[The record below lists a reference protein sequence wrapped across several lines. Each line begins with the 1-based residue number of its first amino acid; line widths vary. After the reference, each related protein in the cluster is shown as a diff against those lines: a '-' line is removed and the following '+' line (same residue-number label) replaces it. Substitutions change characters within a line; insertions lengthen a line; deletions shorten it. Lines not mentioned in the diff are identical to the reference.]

1 MLLVIAALVIN
12 GLGLLDPA
20 PAEATPAPDTAVTPV
35 PQETAAAEPTPT
47 FTALDDGEH
56 QGDTERRRHGDEQ
69 LRGCYAAAD
78 KGEAQNV
85 VLSDEAVASMVS
97 ALGAAG
103 YSAVDY
109 GNCNMQNPEALAA
122 FGEAVSAGNDAQAGY
137 FVVHPDGLVH
147 EEVLIYRS
155 GAASVVTVS
164 MQWDD
169 KTRPRYTPPDSTA
182 LRAYATPKTAG
193 SYTAAAA
200 PNANANKYSMVRVKT
215 YDADRRALCRR
226 YLTPVGYSE
235 NNLFTSSWNTGNW
248 GELDFNSL
256 YAKFTACHY
265 GAGAAD
271 L

>member
-1 MLLVIAALVIN
+1 M
-12 GLGLLDPA
+12 
-20 PAEATPAPDTAVTPV
+20 
-35 PQETAAAEPTPT
+35 
-47 FTALDDGEH
+47 
-56 QGDTERRRHGDEQ
+56 
-69 LRGCYAAAD
+69 
-78 KGEAQNV
+78 
-85 VLSDEAVASMVS
+85 LSDEAVASMVS

-103 YSAVDY
+103 YSAVDYY

-169 KTRPRYTPPDSTA
+169 KTCPRYTPPDSTA

-256 YAKFTACHY
+256 YAKFTACITAREPLTY
-265 GAGAAD
+265 NNAGTSAGLAAISGAYMHLVPTEQFERVMEGYLDISGDTPRARSDTAAPRRV
-271 L
+271 LFPSAPSAIITA

>member
-1 MLLVIAALVIN
+1 MKKNILLVLIIFAMLLVIAALVIN

-47 FTALDDGEH
+47 FTALDDGSIKAI
-56 QGDTERRRHGDEQ
+56 QNDAVTAMSSCADA
-69 LRGCYAAAD
+69 YAAAD

-103 YSAVDY
+103 YSAVDYY

-164 MQWDD
+164 M
-169 KTRPRYTPPDSTA
+169 
-182 LRAYATPKTAG
+182 
-193 SYTAAAA
+193 
-200 PNANANKYSMVRVKT
+200 
-215 YDADRRALCRR
+215 
-226 YLTPVGYSE
+226 
-235 NNLFTSSWNTGNW
+235 
-248 GELDFNSL
+248 
-256 YAKFTACHY
+256 
-265 GAGAAD
+265 
-271 L
+271 

>member
-1 MLLVIAALVIN
+1 MKKNILLVLIIFAMLLVIAALVIN

-47 FTALDDGEH
+47 FTALDDGSIKAI
-56 QGDTERRRHGDEQ
+56 QNDAVTAMSSCADA
-69 LRGCYAAAD
+69 YAAAD

-103 YSAVDY
+103 YSAVDYY

-155 GAASVVTVS
+155 GAASVEKYLMKGKLWACADEHGPVCEALMMPTAARS
-164 MQWDD
+164 AGAIS
-169 KTRPRYTPPDSTA
+169 RPSAIRRTICSRRAGIPAIGASWISTA
-182 LRAYATPKTAG
+182 CTQNFTVCITAR
-193 SYTAAAA
+193 S
-200 PNANANKYSMVRVKT
+200 R
-215 YDADRRALCRR
+215 
-226 YLTPVGYSE
+226 
-235 NNLFTSSWNTGNW
+235 
-248 GELDFNSL
+248 
-256 YAKFTACHY
+256 
-265 GAGAAD
+265 
-271 L
+271 